1 MMKTESN
8 LIEKI
13 TIKSISGET
22 NHPIRKMLDG
32 IECNDDFV
40 EYIDNQDLS
49 SKLKSGYMRFV
60 AENDEL
66 YTLTEYITKEK
77 CEFTV
82 DELEE
87 LKEYT
92 IGQWSDGI
100 GEGFEQSPV
109 MCLEKKYSPFEQ
121 VVWYDESELD
131 EFEMEDD
138 FNGDIYVSPYNPDSE
153 VKIIT
158 E

>member
-13 TIKSISGET
+13 TIKSVAGET
-22 NHPIRKMLDG
+22 NHPVRTMLDG
-32 IECNDDFV
+32 IECIDDFV
-40 EYIDNQDLS
+40 EYIDNQELS

-60 AENDEL
+60 AENEEL

-77 CEFTV
+77 CEFTAE
-82 DELEE
+82 ELEE
-87 LKEYT
+87 LKKYT
-92 IGQWSDGI
+92 IGQY
-100 GEGFEQSPV
+100 PV
-109 MCLEKKYSPFEQ
+109 MCLEKNYSPFEQ